1 MEKGKKNNKQAR
13 VTLWRNVCTVCIFVE
28 PMVPETQQAVFKW
41 RQAGACHMGIS
52 ISKVCVLTGLGGRD
66 VVTPT
71 RGWAV
76 QVPQLSTETMWV
88 VHSPPADSL
97 STFLKEE
104 SILSTYPN
112 VHGMYKKK
120 QKQKTLPRAS
130 SNCLLWEQVHRAVL
144 LHLQSIHSK
153 MPSPHS

>member
-1 MEKGKKNNKQAR
+1 
-13 VTLWRNVCTVCIFVE
+13 
-28 PMVPETQQAVFKW
+28 
-41 RQAGACHMGIS
+41 MGIS

-71 RGWAV
+71 RGWAL
-76 QVPQLSTETMWV
+76 QVPQLSTETMGV

-112 VHGMYKKK
+112 AHGMY
-120 QKQKTLPRAS
+120 QKNQKTLPRAS
-130 SNCLLWEQVHRAVL
+130 SNCLL
-144 LHLQSIHSK
+144 
-153 MPSPHS
+153 